1 VAWLV
6 DDRLAVVW
14 LGEDWLGGG
23 DPGVGGGTAALLL
36 ALVMARVKA
45 LVRFAWLLVSSS

>member
-14 LGEDWLGGG
+14 LVEDWLVEV
-23 DPGVGGGTAALLL
+23 DRVVVADAAAVLL